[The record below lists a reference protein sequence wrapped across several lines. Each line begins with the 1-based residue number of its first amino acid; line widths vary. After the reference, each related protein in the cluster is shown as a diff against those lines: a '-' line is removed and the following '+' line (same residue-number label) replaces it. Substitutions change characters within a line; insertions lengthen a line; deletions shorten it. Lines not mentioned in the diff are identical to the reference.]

1 MTTSKY
7 FAELRKQGR
16 FKIRE
21 GIIVAFQKP
30 RLFNLGRP
38 RIVKTASIIDINKR
52 GLSFQYISNKMWP
65 TDFNKLLILQ
75 TTDEI
80 EIDNVLYVVV
90 SDFKAPNF
98 TKSKPIRKCG
108 VKFGELTI
116 NQTILLN
123 NLLLSYSSMMKR
135 PGNCRR
141 IFNNSQYNGLERR
154 SGNERRKS
162 LP

>member
-7 FAELRKQGR
+7 FVELRKQNR

-30 RLFNLGRP
+30 RLFNIGRP
-38 RIVKTASIIDINKR
+38 CIVKTASIIDINRR
-52 GLSFQYISNKMWP
+52 GLAFEYISHKMWSA
-65 TDFNKLLILQ
+65 DFNKLSILQ

-80 EIDNVLYVVV
+80 DNVPYEVV
-90 SDFKAPNF
+90 SDFKASSF

-108 VKFGELTI
+108 IKFGELAL

-123 NLLLSYSSMMKR
+123 HLLMSYTSMIKR
-135 PGNCRR
+135 PDNGRR
-141 IFNNSQYNGLERR
+141 IFNNSQYNGFERR
-154 SGNERRKS
+154 AGSGRRNS
-162 LP
+162 LH

>member
-1 MTTSKY
+1 MTSSKY
-7 FAELRKQGR
+7 FVELRKQNR
-16 FKIRE
+16 FNIRE

-30 RLFNLGRP
+30 RLLNLGKP

-52 GLSFQYISNKMWP
+52 GLSFQYISHKMWP

-80 EIDNVLYVVV
+80 EIDNVPYVVV
-90 SDFKAPNF
+90 SDFKASNF

-116 NQTILLN
+116 NQTMLLN
-123 NLLLSYSSMMKR
+123 NLLLSYSSMIKR
-135 PGNCRR
+135 PGNGRR
-141 IFNNSQYNGLERR
+141 ILNNPQYNGLEKRAE
-154 SGNERRKS
+154 NERRKS